1 MLFENLVR
9 DTTIHGL
16 ICISIIE
23 SEDDEI
29 YDVEYFE
36 VADDLKEFLIN
47 EGEDKFNRLAN
58 LNVSEIFCPGD
69 GYLHIN
75 LVM

>member
-1 MLFENLVR
+1 MLFINLVR

-29 YDVEYFE
+29 YDVEYLE
-36 VADDLKEFLIN
+36 VTDDLEDYLIN
-47 EGEDKFNRLAN
+47 EGEAKFNRLAN
-58 LNVSEIFCPGD
+58 LTVSEIFCPGD
-69 GYLHIN
+69 GYLHID
-75 LVM
+75 LVR